1 MLYSH
6 LLDLMHEGKLSP
18 EEMGKY
24 IGISGMT
31 VRRWC
36 DKPKKT
42 DLPVIYQ
49 PALRDVCYRLIAE
62 GVIAADS
69 RAAQNIFKFNHSHQ
83 YDAAMKHLGLTSPLT
98 TENSDDQWLSGLSQI
113 GAQADL
119 RAQVDSNEVRFS
131 SFKSMGLEWA
141 SRIGYLMTIIRSK
154 KFNSIDK
161 LVAYGAL
168 FYLLTPIDFIPD
180 HVPFVGLLDD
190 FGVLGMAVA
199 YYTKVARST

>member
-1 MLYSH
+1 MKYAQLF
-6 LLDLMHEGKLSP
+6 DLMLEAHLSP

-36 DKPKKT
+36 DKPKKS
-42 DLPVIYQ
+42 DLPPIYQ
-49 PALRDVCYRLIAE
+49 PALRDVCYRLIAD
-62 GVIAADS
+62 GVIDADS
-69 RAAQNIFKFNHSHQ
+69 RAAQNILKLNNSLQ
-83 YDAAMKHLGLTSPLT
+83 YDAAMKHLGLAVPLT
-98 TENSDDQWLSGLSQI
+98 SENSDDQWLSGLSQI
-113 GAQADL
+113 GSQAEL
-119 RAQVDSNEVRFS
+119 RAQVDSNEARVS
-131 SFKSMGLEWA
+131 SFKSLGLEWA
-141 SRIGYLMTIIRSK
+141 SRISYLMTIIRSK

-180 HVPFVGLLDD
+180 HIPFVGLLDD

>member
-1 MLYSH
+1 MLEAH
-6 LLDLMHEGKLSP
+6 LSP

-36 DKPKKT
+36 DKPKKS
-42 DLPVIYQ
+42 DLPPIYQ
-49 PALRDVCYRLIAE
+49 PALRDVCYRLIAD
-62 GVIAADS
+62 GVIDADS
-69 RAAQNIFKFNHSHQ
+69 RAAQNILKLNNSLQ
-83 YDAAMKHLGLTSPLT
+83 YDAAMKHLGLAVPLT
-98 TENSDDQWLSGLSQI
+98 SENSDDQWLSGLSQI
-113 GAQADL
+113 GSQAEL
-119 RAQVDSNEVRFS
+119 RAQVDSNEARVS
-131 SFKSMGLEWA
+131 SFKSLGLEWA
-141 SRIGYLMTIIRSK
+141 SRISYLMTIIRSK

-180 HVPFVGLLDD
+180 HIPFVGLLDD

>member
-6 LLDLMHEGKLSP
+6 LLDLMREARFSP

-36 DKPKKT
+36 DKPQKS
-42 DLPVIYQ
+42 DLPLVYQ
-49 PALRDVCYRLIAE
+49 SALRDVCYRLIAE

-69 RAAQNIFKFNHSHQ
+69 HAAKNIFKFHETHQ
-83 YDAAMKHLGLTSPLT
+83 YDAAMKHLGLTVPLT
-98 TENSDDQWLSGLSQI
+98 SENSDGQWLEGLLQI
-113 GAQADL
+113 GSQAEL
-119 RAQVDSNEVRFS
+119 RAQVDLSDPRFS
-131 SFKSMGLEWA
+131 SFKSLGLEWA
-141 SRIGYLMTIIRSK
+141 SRISYLMTIVRSR

-180 HVPFVGLLDD
+180 HIPFVGLLDD

-199 YYTKVARST
+199 YYSKVARP